1 MQENRKP
8 HIGRLALIGATLV
21 WGSSF
26 TILKT
31 TLDSVPTLWILA
43 LRFTGAAII
52 MAIVGRKH
60 LRSAISPGCLK
71 YGALLGAALFTAY
84 VLQTYG
90 LMYTTP
96 GKNAFLTSTYCIL
109 VPFLWWAFYG
119 RRPDRYNVCAAFI
132 CVVGMALVSLGSDL
146 TLGLGD
152 GLTMACGLFYALQ
165 IILTS
170 RALEEHSVIS
180 LPIIQ
185 FGVAA
190 VLCWCTAPVV
200 SAFPQN
206 VPVSA
211 WLSIAYMCVMCT
223 CVCFVLQAI
232 GQKYTSPQ
240 SAAILLT
247 LESVFGAAL
256 SMIFYHETLTLRVA
270 CGFVVIL
277 FSVIVSETK
286 LGFLRRDTAAAHTG
300 V

>member
-1 MQENRKP
+1 MQVNRKTN
-8 HIGRLALIGATLV
+8 IGRLALLGATLV

-26 TILKT
+26 TILKA

-43 LRFTGAAII
+43 LRFTGAVII
-52 MAIVGRKH
+52 MAIFGHKY
-60 LRSAISPGCLK
+60 LREAIRPGCLK
-71 YGALLGAALFTAY
+71 YGALLGLSLYAAY

-119 RRPDRYNVCAAFI
+119 KRPDRYNVGAAFI
-132 CVVGMALVSLGSDL
+132 CVVGMALVSLDSDL

-152 GLTMACGLFYALQ
+152 GLTMACGFFYAMQ
-165 IILTS
+165 IIFTS
-170 RALEEHSVIS
+170 RALEEYSVVS
-180 LPIIQ
+180 LSIVQ

-190 VLCWCTAPVV
+190 VLCWV
-200 SAFPQN
+200 SAPIASPFPAN
-206 VPVSA
+206 VPASA
-211 WLSIAYMCVMCT
+211 WLSIAYLCVMCT

-240 SAAILLT
+240 SASILLT

-256 SMIFYHETLTLRVA
+256 SIIFYHETLSVRVA
-270 CGFVVIL
+270 CGFAVI
-277 FSVIVSETK
+277 FVSVIVSETK
-286 LGFLRRDTAAAHTG
+286 LGFLRRRTAARSG